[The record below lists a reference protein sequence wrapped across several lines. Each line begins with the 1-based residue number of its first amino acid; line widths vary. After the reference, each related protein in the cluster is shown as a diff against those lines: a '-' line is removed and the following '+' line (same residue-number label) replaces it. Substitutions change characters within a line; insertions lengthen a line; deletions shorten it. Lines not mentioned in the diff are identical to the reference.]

1 MGIADV
7 LTLKRPESLI
17 FLANLG
23 LGSGVEYA
31 PFSHEGEGG
40 NGHRASVVSI
50 GTSDHNSAVNMALAA
65 EERVGDMSTAER
77 IFKEAQKL
85 PDTLAQE
92 VLDFIEYIEIKHGLR
107 DRLTEELKQAQEPVM
122 RHVWDNQ
129 DDEVW
134 NAV

>member
-1 MGIADV
+1 M
-7 LTLKRPESLI
+7 S
-17 FLANLG
+17 
-23 LGSGVEYA
+23 
-31 PFSHEGEGG
+31 
-40 NGHRASVVSI
+40 
-50 GTSDHNSAVNMALAA
+50 MALAA
-65 EERVGDMSTAER
+65 KERMGDMSTAER

-122 RHVWDNQ
+122 RHVWDNE

-134 NAV
+134 NAVPMSGLKEGSHES

>member
-1 MGIADV
+1 M
-7 LTLKRPESLI
+7 KR
-17 FLANLG
+17 
-23 LGSGVEYA
+23 
-31 PFSHEGEGG
+31 
-40 NGHRASVVSI
+40 VVK
-50 GTSDHNSAVNMALAA
+50 MALAA
-65 EERVGDMSTAER
+65 EERMHDMSTAER

-122 RHVWDNQ
+122 RHVWDNEE
-129 DDEVW
+129 DEVW